1 MDKFEVNRPEAVN
14 LQCTLPCFENGA
26 DRARTPTCHRSK
38 RGRKTAFERPMWPKL
53 SSLRLTEQQHIER
66 RRGIGGSDANVILS
80 GDPERIRDLWLQKRG
95 ETSPPDLSDK
105 LQVMLGSWTEPF
117 NRAWYE
123 QLTGEEIGAVGESFA
138 CARYDWRRCT
148 VDGLVKPDG
157 AVWEAKHTNGFV
169 KNDEVLERYM
179 PQLQHNMAVLGVDR
193 AILSVIFG
201 NQRFEIFEIASDW
214 LYQLELL
221 DAEHAFWN
229 CIVDGKEPIA
239 AAVPATPR
247 PVGTREIC
255 LDGNNAWASAAFDWL
270 EYRKAAKFHSSACA
284 SIKSLVEDDVAR
296 AFGHG
301 IEAKRSKSGAISIR
315 ELA

>member
-1 MDKFEVNRPEAVN
+1 MEKSEITRPDMAGLECA
-14 LQCTLPCFENGA
+14 LPCFDNDA
-26 DRARTPTCHRSK
+26 DRARKPMRHSSK
-38 RGRKTAFERPMWPKL
+38 QSRKTASRRPTWPEL
-53 SSLRLTEQQHIER
+53 SSLRLTEQQHNER
-66 RRGIGGSDANVILS
+66 LRGIGGSDANVILS
-80 GDPERIRDLWLQKRG
+80 GDAERIRELWLQKRG
-95 ETSPPDLSDK
+95 ETSAPDLSDK
-105 LQVMLGSWTEPF
+105 LQVMLGLWTEPF
-117 NRAWYE
+117 NRTWYE
-123 QLTGEEIGAVGESFA
+123 QLTGAEIGAVGESFT
-138 CARYDWRRCT
+138 CGRFDWRRCT

-169 KNDEVLERYM
+169 KNEEVLERYM

-229 CIVDGKEPIA
+229 CIVSGKEPIPA
-239 AAVPATPR
+239 AAPPTPR

-255 LDGNNAWASAAFDWL
+255 LEGNNAWASAAFEWL
-270 EYRKAAKFHSSACA
+270 QNREAAKLHSSACA
-284 SIKSLVEDDVAR
+284 SIKSLIGDDVAR

-301 IEAKRSKSGAISIR
+301 IDAKRSKSGAITIR